1 MQARN
6 RQRVSTRAS
15 GSSRLA
21 ARYWFWLLGGTVLL
35 SLWLRWPL
43 PAPEWSHF
51 DEESLVL
58 IPLGFWSGDL
68 NPHFFNYPTLQFY
81 LASLLYFVRFALAD
95 SGPLEQFVAYRYFV
109 DGSDLLSLARG
120 FGTVMAA
127 ATVAV
132 TGFLGRL
139 LYGAAGGLLAALFLA
154 LMPLSVRFAH
164 LANTD
169 TPAVLWVGLALVFA
183 VRMRQRGT
191 SVDALAAGLFV
202 GLAGA
207 TKYPAALAA
216 VPVAA
221 AALLRTPSL
230 RQPGIWCAGA
240 AAVLA
245 FCAASPYVWLDAAA
259 FWSDFSE
266 MGRDHLIP
274 DAAAERPLFFHLR
287 YTLRFGLGLGG
298 AALLFLALARKPGGL
313 SRDEVVL
320 LSGLGAFAILLAA
333 AGSVFMRYALP
344 LTPIVSV
351 LMVRPLLRLRRSPAL
366 LAGALAVLLAEPA
379 WTSLRTRALLSGS
392 DTREQAVSWME
403 NHFPDRRR
411 LVHLPDKCGNIQ
423 VLTPH
428 RVLVRQTHFLRS
440 FGEDR
445 LMAAYDWLR
454 RRHGLPRLYLE
465 PDPASV
471 LDRARQEPAA
481 GPGVILLDY
490 LHPLCADAE
499 VPPKAAEL
507 VPSAS
512 WRQTFSP
519 GIGVAA
525 ADFDPMDWYFL
536 PLSGF
541 AGLEQ
546 TGPTI
551 RLGTLG
557 SATEVPE
564 PGAATLFDV
573 LLNARIGHLAMR
585 DSDWDQAVQAFER
598 ALRVPQLSDLLPD
611 AYACRLLCN
620 AGVAHGQLGAHDRT
634 RPFWSQAVDLVP
646 DDPEYYNDLAVACAG
661 SGRIGEAIEVWER
674 LLVLAPD
681 HPTACF
687 NLAKALYNTGQYHR
701 AYEVALKGLGPDHPF
716 AASVRRFLGRDE

>member
-1 MQARN
+1 MSQQAHE
-6 RQRVSTRAS
+6 SPPF
-15 GSSRLA
+15 A
-21 ARYWFWLLGGTVLL
+21 ARYWFWLLAGTVLL

-81 LASLLYFVRFALAD
+81 LVSLLYLAGFLLAD

-120 FGTVMAA
+120 FSTVMAA

-139 LYGAAGGLLAALFLA
+139 LYGAFGGLLAALFLA
-154 LMPLSVRFAH
+154 LMPLSVRFGH

-169 TPAVLWVGLALVFA
+169 TPAVLWISLALVFA
-183 VRMRQRGT
+183 VRTRQRGT
-191 SVDALAAGLFV
+191 RADALAAGLFV

-230 RQPGIWCAGA
+230 RQPGIWCAGG
-240 AAVLA
+240 AAVLT
-245 FCAASPYVWLDAAA
+245 FCAAAPYVWLDAAA
-259 FWSDFSE
+259 FWRDFAE
-266 MGRDHLIP
+266 MGRDHLLP

-298 AALLFLALARKPGGL
+298 AALLFLALARKPGNL
-313 SRDEVVL
+313 NRDEVIL
-320 LSGLGAFAILLAA
+320 LSGLGAFALLLAA

-344 LTPIVSV
+344 LTPIAAV

-366 LAGALAVLLAEPA
+366 LADGPGHPAGGAGLGLAAHPGPAVRQRHARAGRRLDGGVPRPGKQEAGAPPRQVREHPGADAAPGPRQADAFPSQFRRGQVDCGVRLAAPA
-379 WTSLRTRALLSGS
+379 PPSAAALSRTGSGFCCS
-392 DTREQAVSWME
+392 TGRSWIPRRVRRCSCWNTCTPSAPM
-403 NHFPDRRR
+403 PGGRRR
-411 LVHLPDKCGNIQ
+411 PQ
-423 VLTPH
+423 
-428 RVLVRQTHFLRS
+428 Q
-440 FGEDR
+440 
-445 LMAAYDWLR
+445 
-454 RRHGLPRLYLE
+454 
-465 PDPASV
+465 
-471 LDRARQEPAA
+471 
-481 GPGVILLDY
+481 
-490 LHPLCADAE
+490 
-499 VPPKAAEL
+499 L

-512 WRQTFSP
+512 RRQTFFP
-519 GIGVAA
+519 GKGVDA

-541 AGLEQ
+541 AGLER
-546 TGPTI
+546 TGPAI

-557 SATEVPE
+557 SDVEVPE
-564 PGAATLFDV
+564 PGAGTLFDV
-573 LLNARIGHLAMR
+573 LLNARNGHQAMR
-585 DSDWDQAVQAFER
+585 DSDWDEAAQAFER
-598 ALRVPQLSDLLPD
+598 ALKVPQLSDLLPG
-611 AYACRLLCN
+611 AYASRLFGN
-620 AGVAHGQLGAHDRT
+620 AGIAHGRLRAYDRALPLL
-634 RPFWSQAVDLVP
+634 RAAVDLVP
-646 DDPEYYNDLAVACAG
+646 GNPEYYNDLAVAFAG
-661 SGRIGEAIEVWER
+661 SDRIGEAVAVWER
-674 LLVLAPD
+674 LLVLDPD

-716 AASVRRFLGRDE
+716 AASVRRFLGREE

>member
-1 MQARN
+1 MQGCN
-6 RQRVSTRAS
+6 RQRVSPQAHES
-15 GSSRLA
+15 PPFA

-35 SLWLRWPL
+35 SLWVRWPL
-43 PAPEWSHF
+43 PGPEWSHF

-81 LASLLYFVRFALAD
+81 LVSLLYFARFVLAD
-95 SGPLEQFVAYRYFV
+95 SGPLEQFLAYRYFV
-109 DGSDLLSLARG
+109 DGSDLLCLARG
-120 FGTVMAA
+120 FSTVMAA

-154 LMPLSVRFAH
+154 LMPLSVRFGH

-169 TPAVLWVGLALVFA
+169 IPAVLWVSLALVFA

-191 SVDALAAGLFV
+191 GVDALAAGLFV

-207 TKYPAALAA
+207 TKYPAALVG

-221 AALLRTPSL
+221 AAFLRTPSL
-230 RQPGIWCAGA
+230 RQPGIWCAGG
-240 AAVLA
+240 AAVLT

-259 FWSDFSE
+259 FWRDFAE

-298 AALLFLALARKPGGL
+298 VGLLFLALVRKPGAL
-313 SRDEVVL
+313 NRDELIL
-320 LSGLGAFAILLAA
+320 LSGLVAFAILLAA
-333 AGSVFMRYALP
+333 AGSVFLRYALP
-344 LTPIVSV
+344 LTPILSV
-351 LMVRPLLRLRRSPAL
+351 LMVRPLLRLHRRPAL
-366 LAGALAVLLAEPA
+366 LATALAVLLAEPA
-379 WTSLRTRALLSGS
+379 YASLRTRALLSGS
-392 DTREQAVSWME
+392 DTREQAVAWME
-403 NHFPDRRR
+403 DYAPESRR
-411 LVHLPDKCGNIQ
+411 LVHFPDKCGNIQ

-428 RVLVRQTHFLRS
+428 RILVRQTHFLRS

-445 LMAAYDWLR
+445 LIAAYDWLR
-454 RRHGLPRLYLE
+454 QRDPLPRLFLE

-471 LDRARQEPAA
+471 LDSAKQQSSASPQ
-481 GPGVILLDY
+481 VLLLEY
-490 LHPLCADAE
+490 LHPLCTDAGMS
-499 VPPKAAEL
+499 PRAAEL
-507 VPSAS
+507 FSSAS

-519 GIGVAA
+519 GKGVDE

-557 SATEVPE
+557 SDMGNSE
-564 PGAATLFDV
+564 PGAETLFDV
-573 LLNARIGHLAMR
+573 LLNGRIGHLAMEE
-585 DSDWDQAVQAFER
+585 SEWDQAVEAFER

-611 AYACRLLCN
+611 VYAYRLFGN
-620 AGVAHGQLGAHDRT
+620 AGIAHEQLGAHDRA
-634 RPFWSQAVDLVP
+634 RPLLRAAVELVP

-674 LLVLAPD
+674 LLVLDPN

-687 NLAKALYNTGQYHR
+687 NLAKALYNTGQYRR
-701 AYEVALKGLGPDHPF
+701 AYEVALKGLGPDHPL